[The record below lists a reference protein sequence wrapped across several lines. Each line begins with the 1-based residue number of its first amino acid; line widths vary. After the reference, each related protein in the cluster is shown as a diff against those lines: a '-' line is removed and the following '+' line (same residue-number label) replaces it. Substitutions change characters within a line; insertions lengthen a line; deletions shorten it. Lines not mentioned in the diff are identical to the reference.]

1 MPRFGLRPLVG
12 VSIIALLAAFV
23 SADPPQDEQ
32 TRKLQSL
39 AVHQAMAAARQQL
52 RDSQPKR
59 AIEVL
64 EEQLPR
70 ANGHQ
75 GYLELLRD
83 AYRDYIMKLS
93 LDRESVLAQ
102 RYLERLRILDPQAAR
117 ELTVSAEQAPVKFE
131 ARPTPPAPPM
141 PLPNFAE
148 NHPATKLPAAPA
160 SGQPRAPT
168 IVAAVAG
175 AKPITARGKV
185 DEAREDPFDL
195 ANQRPSANPDAAQV
209 ANQLVIRANEEFTRH
224 RYKEAR
230 QFYEQAF
237 QADQHRTDSCRDNW
251 AYCMLNDVVET
262 LNRPS
267 LDAKALSNL
276 QKDVHGA
283 LAISQ
288 APMLTAEAQKLL
300 REIDQRRCSPN
311 AAGRPVQEYSVS
323 MQHYGRNPQGW
334 QVTDTPHFRIY
345 HNQPRDLV
353 ERVAQ
358 IAERT
363 RSDVSR
369 KWFGN
374 DGADWQGRCEL
385 VLHATA
391 ADYSKSEREPITSPG
406 HSRIES
412 DPITHRVV
420 SRQLQLHVDHPG
432 MLEAVLPHEATHVVL
447 AGQFGPFQV
456 PRWADEGMAVLSEP
470 QEKIE
475 QHRQNLVKAAREGQL
490 FGVKELLELENY
502 PKAHRIGAF
511 YAQSVALVEFLAQ
524 QRGPTIFSDFV
535 RDGLRNGWDAAARK
549 HYQWDLAEMQQ
560 RFTAQVQGD
569 AQRLLAGSR

>member
-12 VSIIALLAAFV
+12 VTFVAVLAAFA

-52 RDSQPKR
+52 RDCQPKR
-59 AIEVL
+59 AVELL

-117 ELTVSAEQAPVKFE
+117 ELTVSAGQAPVKFE
-131 ARPTPPAPPM
+131 ARPTPPEPPI
-141 PLPNFAE
+141 PLPNFAA
-148 NHPATKLPAAPA
+148 NHPTPNLPATAPLE
-160 SGQPRAPT
+160 QRRAPT

-175 AKPITARGKV
+175 AKPITARGKM
-185 DEAREDPFDL
+185 DDSREDPFDL
-195 ANQRPSANPDAAQV
+195 ANQRPSANPEAAQR
-209 ANQLVIRANEEFTRH
+209 ANQLVGRANEEFTRH

-237 QADQHRTDSCRDNW
+237 QADQHCTDPCRDNW

-267 LDAKALSNL
+267 LDGKALADL

-300 REIDQRRCSPN
+300 REIDQRRSSPN
-311 AAGRPVQEYSVS
+311 AAGRPAQEYSVS
-323 MQHYGRNPQGW
+323 MHHYGRNPQGW

-353 ERVAQ
+353 ERVGQ
-358 IAERT
+358 TAERT
-363 RSDVSR
+363 RLDVSR

-391 ADYSKSEREPITSPG
+391 ADYSQFAKEPITSPG
-406 HSRIES
+406 HSSIET
-412 DPITHRVV
+412 DPVTRRVV
-420 SRQLQLHVDHPG
+420 GRQLHLHVDHPG
-432 MLEAVLPHEATHVVL
+432 MLEAVLPHEATHVVI

-470 QEKIE
+470 QEKIA
-475 QHRQNLVKAAREGQL
+475 QHRQNLVKAARDGQL

-511 YAQSVALVEFLAQ
+511 YAQSVALVEFLTQ
-524 QRGPTIFSDFV
+524 QRGPEVFSQFV